1 MIWKHFDGKCNIFL
15 SINLYMFARVN
26 MFTGRCELL
35 YNSILEF
42 FEK

>member
-1 MIWKHFDGKCNIFL
+1 
-15 SINLYMFARVN
+15 MFARVN